1 MTSIAQ
7 PMLQFI
13 AAAPEGEVTTAQ
25 VVAELDRC
33 RKIIAT
39 TAATLR
45 RRKLIESPARGVYR
59 ITQAGR
65 DWLASGRTI
74 ASGQGRRRIE
84 RTNGLRERAWWL
96 MRELRKFTV
105 ADLLTTLADGSE
117 RDAHGNLGRY
127 LSVLEQAGVVQRM
140 RRRVPGAAV
149 TSNGHILWWLKR
161 DLGRMAPVWRQRHRT
176 VYDPNSG
183 DVLALASA
191 DAAVTGAEGG
201 HHE

>member
-33 RKIIAT
+33 RKIIATTAATIAT

-140 RRRVPGAAV
+140 RRRACAGGCRVPRSPPTA
-149 TSNGHILWWLKR
+149 TFC
-161 DLGRMAPVWRQRHRT
+161 
-176 VYDPNSG
+176 
-183 DVLALASA
+183 
-191 DAAVTGAEGG
+191 GG
-201 HHE
+201 